1 MSPEFAPRSTHHSLI
16 MAEVQN
22 SNPTILNVADLPTR
36 SRANVKS
43 GDYDN
48 GIFAAVPNPA
58 DFLSSD
64 SEQED
69 DLLEE
74 PIDEQEIYGRS
85 SRALLLTHSAW
96 QLSDSR
102 QI

>member
-1 MSPEFAPRSTHHSLI
+1 

-36 SRANVKS
+36 TRSTIKA
-43 GDYDN
+43 GDYHS

-64 SEQED
+64 SED
-69 DLLEE
+69 DDPLEE
-74 PIDEQEIYGRS
+74 PIDEQEIYGK
-85 SRALLLTHSAW
+85 TISASILW
-96 QLSDSR
+96 KK
-102 QI
+102 I